1 VIDSRDEY
9 HGERLDAIGGD
20 MKLDECFQL
29 GVCSLACPKGL
40 DPRRA
45 LEQLKEMYSEHQ
57 EEKEKRELSINV

>member
-1 VIDSRDEY
+1 
-9 HGERLDAIGGD
+9 

-45 LEQLKEMYSEHQ
+45 IEELKELYHDY
-57 EEKEKRELSINV
+57 EEDKEKKQYSVHT